1 MVADDE
7 QRSGTIGGLEIAGVG
22 GVLVGSVVAGL
33 LLGWLGDSIAG
44 TSPTGILVGL
54 AIGVVLGIVG
64 SCLQVAR
71 YLRR

>member
-1 MVADDE
+1 VVGDDE

-22 GVLVGSVVAGL
+22 GLLVGCVIVGL
-33 LLGWLGDSIAG
+33 MLGWVVDSVADS
-44 TSPTGILVGL
+44 SPTGILVGL
-54 AIGVVLGIVG
+54 ALGVVLGIVG